1 MFFFV
6 LFKGFW
12 YIYQG
17 LCDDL
22 WHLTSW
28 QTMFSQGLGKSC
40 QVCPDHPMVL
50 IAEVIDFDGNGG
62 APNKRRLSSW
72 SPRISSFR
80 FPKKGFLILI
90 DFKMTWRNA
99 HYTVD
104 HYGFTNNSDYGFYS
118 HPKKSFASLLV
129 EISTLKIAQIR
140 GSHISSCTISQTWT
154 SEMPAASCPMICW
167 GPSCLVD
174 NWWSGDLFTLP
185 VSQHGTV
192 ANLIY

>member
-1 MFFFV
+1 MT
-6 LFKGFW
+6 
-12 YIYQG
+12 
-17 LCDDL
+17 CDI
-22 WHLTSW
+22 WHLGHVFTAWFQVLPGLSGSSGGVNRWSHWLWW
-28 QTMFSQGLGKSC
+28 QWRC
-40 QVCPDHPMVL
+40 
-50 IAEVIDFDGNGG
+50 
-62 APNKRRLSSW
+62 NKRRLSSW
-72 SPRISSFR
+72 SGRISSGSQKR
-80 FPKKGFLILI
+80 ASWSLLILKWLQEMRI
-90 DFKMTWRNA
+90 I
-99 HYTVD
+99 D

-192 ANLIY
+192 ANLIWLWFNTYTYHF